1 VTTLPSRVEED
12 PSYAEIVWGQ
22 FWKRPLARAAL
33 GGVLALLFVAIACPL
48 FVSNK
53 PFLWTVGGRTTSP
66 WLRSFFDRNFYESG
80 VDLFFNALLFPGTL
94 LALAVA
100 VAWRRSRDR
109 PRTARWAMR
118 RTALGVAI
126 GLEVLVIGALAVFPT
141 QGPKE
146 VHPRLQAELVAKGED
161 VGAIYP
167 PLPYAPRESD
177 LAAVRAPLTREH
189 PLGTDNAGRDVLARL
204 VYGTRISLTIGLFAV
219 SLYVTF
225 GTILGALAGYYGGV
239 VDLVILRAIEV
250 MISIPSIFLILAL
263 AAFVENRSI
272 FHIMLIIS
280 AVAWTQTARLVRGEF
295 LRLRNLDFVMAARAA
310 GYRER
315 TIIFQEI
322 LPNAL
327 GPVLV
332 NAAFGV
338 ASAILTESTISFL
351 GLGDITVPSWG
362 QILNA
367 GRTTGIW
374 PLILAPGL
382 AIFTTVSLLNL
393 VGEGVRD
400 SMDPKLRR

>member
-1 VTTLPSRVEED
+1 MTTVPPRVEED
-12 PSYAEIVWGQ
+12 PSYGEIVWGQ
-22 FWKRPLARAAL
+22 FWKRPLARASL
-33 GGVLALLFVAIACPL
+33 GGVLLLLAIAIACPL

-53 PFLWTVGGRTTSP
+53 PFVCTIDGRTTSP
-66 WLRSFFDRNFYESG
+66 WLLAFFDRTVYESG
-80 VDLFFNALLFPGTL
+80 VDLFFNTLLFPG
-94 LALAVA
+94 ALVA
-100 VAWRRSRDR
+100 VGIAIVFRRTRDR
-109 PRTARWAMR
+109 PRVQR
-118 RTALGVAI
+118 RTARRRALATGI
-126 GLEVLVIGALAVFPT
+126 GLQALVLLALVLFPT
-141 QGPKE
+141 QHAKE
-146 VHPRLQAELVAKGED
+146 VHVPGQAGCVF
-161 VGAIYP
+161 P
-167 PLPYAPRESD
+167 MHPYSPREPD
-177 LAAVRAPLTREH
+177 LQNSRGALTREH
-189 PLGTDNAGRDVLARL
+189 PLGTDNAGRDVVARL

-219 SLYVTF
+219 SIYVTF

-239 VDLVILRAIEV
+239 VDLLILRAIEV

-263 AAFVENRSI
+263 AAFIEKRSI

-310 GYRER
+310 GFGEA

-382 AIFTTVSLLNL
+382 AIFLTVSLLNL

-400 SMDPKLRR
+400 AMDPKLRR

>member
-1 VTTLPSRVEED
+1 
-12 PSYAEIVWGQ
+12 
-22 FWKRPLARAAL
+22 
-33 GGVLALLFVAIACPL
+33 
-48 FVSNK
+48 
-53 PFLWTVGGRTTSP
+53 
-66 WLRSFFDRNFYESG
+66 
-80 VDLFFNALLFPGTL
+80 
-94 LALAVA
+94 
-100 VAWRRSRDR
+100 
-109 PRTARWAMR
+109 M
-118 RTALGVAI
+118 
-126 GLEVLVIGALAVFPT
+126 
-141 QGPKE
+141 
-146 VHPRLQAELVAKGED
+146 
-161 VGAIYP
+161 
-167 PLPYAPRESD
+167 
-177 LAAVRAPLTREH
+177 
-189 PLGTDNAGRDVLARL
+189 
-204 VYGTRISLTIGLFAV
+204 
-219 SLYVTF
+219 
-225 GTILGALAGYYGGV
+225 
-239 VDLVILRAIEV
+239 ILRAIEV

-310 GYRER
+310 GYREA

-338 ASAILTESTISFL
+338 ASAILVESTISFL

-400 SMDPKLRR
+400 AMDPKLRR

>member
-1 VTTLPSRVEED
+1 
-12 PSYAEIVWGQ
+12 VWGL
-22 FWKRPLARAAL
+22 FGKRPLARAAL
-33 GGVLALLFVAIACPL
+33 GGVLLLLAVAIACPL

-53 PFLWTVGGRTTSP
+53 PFLCTVDGRTTSP
-66 WLRSFFDRNFYESG
+66 WLLAFFDRNFYESG
-80 VDLFFNALLFPGTL
+80 VDLFFNALLFPGAFVAIGIAIVFRRTRHRPRAQRRTVRRRALAAGIGLQTLVL
-94 LALAVA
+94 LAL
-100 VAWRRSRDR
+100 
-109 PRTARWAMR
+109 
-118 RTALGVAI
+118 
-126 GLEVLVIGALAVFPT
+126 VLFPT
-141 QGPKE
+141 QRPKE
-146 VHPRLQAELVAKGED
+146 VHVPGEAGC
-161 VGAIYP
+161 VFP
-167 PLPYAPRESD
+167 VHPYAPREPD
-177 LAAVRAPLTREH
+177 LANVRAPLTHEH

-219 SLYVTF
+219 SIYVTF
-225 GTILGALAGYYGGV
+225 GTILGALAGYYGGL

-263 AAFVENRSI
+263 AAFIENRSI

-310 GYRER
+310 GFGEA
-315 TIIFQEI
+315 TIIFREI

-367 GRTTGIW
+367 GRTTSIW

-382 AIFTTVSLLNL
+382 AIFVTVSLLNL
-393 VGEGVRD
+393 AGEGLRD
-400 SMDPKLRR
+400 AMDPKLRR

>member
-1 VTTLPSRVEED
+1 VTTIPPRVEED
-12 PSYAEIVWGQ
+12 PSYGEIVWGQ

-33 GGVLALLFVAIACPL
+33 GGVLLLLAIAITCPL

-53 PFLWTVGGRTTSP
+53 PFLCTVDGRTTSP
-66 WLRSFFDRNFYESG
+66 WLLAFFDRNFYESG
-80 VDLFFNALLFPGTL
+80 VDLFFNTLLFPG
-94 LALAVA
+94 ALVA
-100 VAWRRSRDR
+100 IGIAIAWRRTRDR
-109 PRTARWAMR
+109 PGAQRRRARR
-118 RTALGVAI
+118 RVLALGI
-126 GLEVLVIGALAVFPT
+126 GVQALVVFALVLFPM
-141 QGPKE
+141 QRPKE
-146 VHPRLQAELVAKGED
+146 VHVPGQAGCVF
-161 VGAIYP
+161 
-167 PLPYAPRESD
+167 PLHPYASREPD
-177 LAAVRAPLTREH
+177 LVNVRAPLTREH

-219 SLYVTF
+219 SIYVTF

-310 GYRER
+310 GYGEA

-338 ASAILTESTISFL
+338 ASAILIESTISFL

-382 AIFTTVSLLNL
+382 AIFVTVSLLNL

-400 SMDPKLRR
+400 AMDPKLRR

>member
-1 VTTLPSRVEED
+1 VTNVPPRVEED
-12 PSYAEIVWGQ
+12 PSYGEIVWGQ

-33 GGVLALLFVAIACPL
+33 GGVLLLLAVAIACPL

-53 PFLWTVGGRTTSP
+53 PFFCTVDGRTTYP
-66 WLRSFFDRNFYESG
+66 WLLAFFDRNFYESG
-80 VDLFFNALLFPGTL
+80 VDLFFNTLLFPG
-94 LALAVA
+94 AFVA
-100 VAWRRSRDR
+100 IGIAIAWRRTRDR
-109 PRTARWAMR
+109 PRAKR
-118 RTALGVAI
+118 RTARRRILALGFGVQA
-126 GLEVLVIGALAVFPT
+126 LVLVGLLLFPT
-141 QGPKE
+141 TRPKE
-146 VHPRLQAELVAKGED
+146 VHVPGQAGCVF
-161 VGAIYP
+161 P
-167 PLPYAPRESD
+167 MHPYAPREPD
-177 LAAVRAPLTREH
+177 LANVRAPLTREH

-219 SLYVTF
+219 SIYVTF

-263 AAFVENRSI
+263 AAFIENRSI

-310 GYRER
+310 GFGEA
-315 TIIFQEI
+315 TIIFREI

-367 GRTTGIW
+367 GRTTSIW

-382 AIFTTVSLLNL
+382 AIFVTVSLLNL
-393 VGEGVRD
+393 AGEGLRD
-400 SMDPKLRR
+400 AMDPKLRR

>member
-1 VTTLPSRVEED
+1 VTTVPPRVEED
-12 PSYAEIVWGQ
+12 PSYGEIVWGQ
-22 FWKRPLARAAL
+22 FWKRPLARASL
-33 GGVLALLFVAIACPL
+33 GGVLLLLAVAIACPL
-48 FVSNK
+48 FVSNQ
-53 PFLWTVGGRTTSP
+53 PFVCTVDGRTTSP
-66 WLRSFFDRNFYESG
+66 WLRTFFDRTVYESG
-80 VDLFFNALLFPGTL
+80 VDLFFNTLLFPG
-94 LALAVA
+94 AFVA
-100 VAWRRSRDR
+100 VGIAIVFWRTRDR
-109 PRTARWAMR
+109 ARLQRRTARR
-118 RTALGVAI
+118 R
-126 GLEVLVIGALAVFPT
+126 VLAAGGALQALVLLAFVLFPMQRAKAVYVPGQAGCVFP
-141 QGPKE
+141 
-146 VHPRLQAELVAKGED
+146 VHP
-161 VGAIYP
+161 YS
-167 PLPYAPRESD
+167 PREPD
-177 LAAVRAPLTREH
+177 LQHTRGPLTREH
-189 PLGTDNAGRDVLARL
+189 PLGTDNAGRDVVARL
-204 VYGTRISLTIGLFAV
+204 IYGTRISLTIGLFAV
-219 SLYVTF
+219 SIYVTF

-263 AAFVENRSI
+263 AAFIEKRSI

-280 AVAWTQTARLVRGEF
+280 AVAWTQTAWLVRGEF

-310 GYRER
+310 GFGEAA
-315 TIIFQEI
+315 IIFGEI

-374 PLILAPGL
+374 PLILAPGF
-382 AIFTTVSLLNL
+382 AIFLTVSLLNL

-400 SMDPKLRR
+400 AMDPQLRR